1 MYKISKPY
9 LLLSLGIMLLFF
21 VSCTSSKQVIYFND
35 LTDTAALG
43 SIAIAKSSFENRIQK
58 NDQLSISVGGSNPAD
73 LAVLNSG
80 SSAASAS
87 NPAIG
92 SSPNAGFL
100 VEADGNI
107 KIPYIGKIRVEGLT
121 RLELE
126 DTLTRLYK
134 DYTKNPSVNVRFL
147 NYSYSVLG
155 EVARSGKFTMSSE
168 RTTILEALTMAGD
181 ITVLGRREN
190 VLVIRE
196 ENGERKFAR
205 VNLLAKDI
213 FNSPYFYLRTND
225 VVYVEPVKSKF
236 IARTGVPQYLTLAA
250 VGLSLILTV
259 ISLRK

>member
-1 MYKISKPY
+1 MYN
-9 LLLSLGIMLLFF
+9 LLKQLSFTCLAFILLFF

-43 SIAIAKSSFENRIQK
+43 SITAAKSSFENRIQK
-58 NDQLSISVGGSNPAD
+58 NDQLSITVGGSNAAD
-73 LAVLNSG
+73 LTVLNSAS
-80 SSAASAS
+80 SSAATS
-87 NPAIG
+87 NPNIG

-107 KIPYIGKIRVEGLT
+107 KIPFIGKIKAEGLT
-121 RLELE
+121 RLQLE
-126 DTLTRLYK
+126 DTLTQLYK
-134 DYTKNPSVNVRFL
+134 DYTKNPTVNVRFL

-155 EVARSGKFTMSSE
+155 EVARSGKFTMTSE
-168 RTTILEALTMAGD
+168 RTTLLEAITMAGD
-181 ITVLGRREN
+181 ITTLGRREN

-205 VNLLAKDI
+205 VNLLAKDV

-225 VVYVEPVKSKF
+225 VIYVEPVKSKF